1 MNQDYVEWLVK
12 RKDPA
17 YAWPV
22 RILMGILCAAALVM
36 ALVVVWGPIL
46 LLIAGAATFFV
57 FQMLSVEYEYLYV
70 DGSLSVDKILG
81 KARRKKVLECLKE
94 ELLMIA
100 PSDSYVLK
108 DYETSGMKVVNCS
121 SQKPEAKTF
130 TVIYQKNGQ
139 HYKVILEP
147 NDKLLQAIRY
157 TTPRKI
163 VM

>member
-81 KARRKKVLECLKE
+81 KARRKKVLECSKE

-108 DYETSGMKVVNCS
+108 DYETSARKVVNCS

-130 TVIYQKNGQ
+130 TMIYQKNGQ

>member
-81 KARRKKVLECLKE
+81 KARRKKVLECSKE

-130 TVIYQKNGQ
+130 TMIYQKNGQ

>member
-70 DGSLSVDKILG
+70 DGILSVDKILG
-81 KARRKKVLECLKE
+81 KARRKKVLECSKE

-130 TVIYQKNGQ
+130 TMIYQKNGQ

>member
-17 YAWPV
+17 YTWPV
-22 RILMGILCAAALVM
+22 RILMGILCAVALVM

-70 DGSLSVDKILG
+70 DGSLSIDKILG
-81 KARRKKVLECLKE
+81 KARRKKVLECSKE
-94 ELLMIA
+94 DLLMIA

-130 TVIYQKNGQ
+130 TMIYQKNGQ

>member
-130 TVIYQKNGQ
+130 TMIYQKNGQ

>member
-1 MNQDYVEWLVK
+1 
-12 RKDPA
+12 
-17 YAWPV
+17 
-22 RILMGILCAAALVM
+22 
-36 ALVVVWGPIL
+36 
-46 LLIAGAATFFV
+46 
-57 FQMLSVEYEYLYV
+57 
-70 DGSLSVDKILG
+70 
-81 KARRKKVLECLKE
+81 
-94 ELLMIA
+94 MIA

-130 TVIYQKNGQ
+130 TMIYQKNGQ

>member
-70 DGSLSVDKILG
+70 DGSLSIDKILG
-81 KARRKKVLECLKE
+81 KARRKKVLECSKE

-130 TVIYQKNGQ
+130 TMIYQKNGQ